1 MQDFV
6 LKITKAKKN
15 RGVAQ
20 VLDCQ
25 PLKYKA
31 LSLKS
36 QYHKT
41 KKKKPKQNRRRST
54 FPVTQQKGFD
64 WCNVGPVIGPYARLV
79 IGGTRY
85 CAVTGANYK
94 PTFACDTTFLAW

>member
-41 KKKKPKQNRRRST
+41 KKKNQN
-54 FPVTQQKGFD
+54 K
-64 WCNVGPVIGPYARLV
+64 
-79 IGGTRY
+79 
-85 CAVTGANYK
+85 TGEGV
-94 PTFACDTTFLAW
+94 PFQ